1 MARVSVCWSSPRQ
14 CDHFL
19 SCVNGAGLPLGQVGE
34 TAMFY
39 CNTCGKSPSP
49 FIVILGDLDTPYTR
63 RFSCPS
69 VAFISVLLLSYPTNG
84 MNLLSFVPKV
94 KGRSLYT
101 FSLLELLHYFNLFS
115 KNKKMGLRSWVL
127 EKVLMTIR
135 LYYSSSV
142 RVMTWISY
150 KN

>member
-49 FIVILGDLDTPYTR
+49 SIVILGDLDTPR
-63 RFSCPS
+63 LLA
-69 VAFISVLLLSYPTNG
+69 VHQLLLS
-84 MNLLSFVPKV
+84 
-94 KGRSLYT
+94 LYCFLVIPQT
-101 FSLLELLHYFNLFS
+101 A
-115 KNKKMGLRSWVL
+115 
-127 EKVLMTIR
+127 
-135 LYYSSSV
+135 
-142 RVMTWISY
+142 
-150 KN
+150 